1 MRDLA
6 LRGAGDIFGSD
17 QAGFVDSVGISLYMK
32 LIEDEMKK
40 AKGEY
45 VEDMED
51 ESANL
56 IEVSTHIKDEYVSD
70 EDIKIEI
77 HQKISEIDSYE
88 KLQAIK
94 EELED
99 RFGKIDYEME
109 IYMHEEW
116 FTNLCKKLNITKINK
131 TDRSIEIILP
141 EELSNNIKGDKL
153 LFETMSISNKFNIKY
168 VHKNIIITLFYK
180 GLKEHYVY
188 YLVKLLLAIAED
200 MV

>member
-1 MRDLA
+1 
-6 LRGAGDIFGSD
+6 
-17 QAGFVDSVGISLYMK
+17 
-32 LIEDEMKK
+32 
-40 AKGEY
+40 
-45 VEDMED
+45 
-51 ESANL
+51 
-56 IEVSTHIKDEYVSD
+56 
-70 EDIKIEI
+70 
-77 HQKISEIDSYE
+77 
-88 KLQAIK
+88 
-94 EELED
+94 
-99 RFGKIDYEME
+99 
-109 IYMHEEW
+109 MHEEW

-188 YLVKLLLAIAED
+188 YLVKLLLAIVED